1 MHADLIPRELP
12 VKDFQYNKPIF
23 QSKLWVHCTRTEL
36 RIAAF
41 TATTRV
47 NFTVAEL
54 TDFDNNHF
62 LSAQFIPPDG
72 IEIRTAPMPTAQ
84 NSIQALFGQSVS
96 EIDIYIQEYCTES
109 TSCDGRLTT
118 TFGDRIK
125 LMMSPN
131 QGIVCPIMCEYLSTN
146 AFAPVDPQPCTY
158 TVEDILRKSCNYS
171 LDK

>member
-1 MHADLIPRELP
+1 MFEPNML
-12 VKDFQYNKPIF
+12 IF

-54 TDFDNNHF
+54 TDFDNDRF
-62 LSAQFIPPDG
+62 LSAEFIAPDG
-72 IEIRTAPMPTAQ
+72 IEIKTAPMLIAQ
-84 NSIQALFGQSVS
+84 DSIQALFGQSVS
-96 EIDIYIQEYCTES
+96 EINIQEYCTES